1 MVPPYLYIKSLLY
14 ILLLSIELDVTLCT
28 LNVET
33 NVYRQFQYSRNI
45 LMALKMILLL
55 QV

>member
-1 MVPPYLYIKSLLY
+1 M
-14 ILLLSIELDVTLCT
+14 LLLSIELDVTLCT
-28 LNVET
+28 LNVKT
-33 NVYRQFQYSRNI
+33 NVYRQFQYSQNI

>member
-1 MVPPYLYIKSLLY
+1 MLPP
-14 ILLLSIELDVTLCT
+14 SIELDVTLCT

-33 NVYRQFQYSRNI
+33 NAYRQFQYSRNI